1 MDFAELRSSIFEG
14 EEEDTLQDTP
24 LKDQLVKPM
33 VGYPLLLGV
42 CSLGLWGF
50 DKYAQDGKLLS
61 SEGEYNYA
69 PFVFSILGMA
79 GLSFGLGGVFAGLA
93 AHDEAQ
99 KYEQLIDTAEAEMER
114 LETEAAEREAEEQS
128 QAQQEQYA
136 AESNAGSM
144 SFFLDAQS
152 APNANTM
159 GIYGSAVGQFP
170 VATRGNFQKDVFGF

>member
-128 QAQQEQYA
+128 QAQQEQYGFN
-136 AESNAGSM
+136 NAKIE
-144 SFFLDAQS
+144 F
-152 APNANTM
+152 
-159 GIYGSAVGQFP
+159 V
-170 VATRGNFQKDVFGF
+170 V